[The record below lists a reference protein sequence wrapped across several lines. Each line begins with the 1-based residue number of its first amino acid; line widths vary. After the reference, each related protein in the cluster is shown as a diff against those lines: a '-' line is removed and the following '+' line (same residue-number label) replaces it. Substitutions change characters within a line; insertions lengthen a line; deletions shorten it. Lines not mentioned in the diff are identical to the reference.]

1 MTSISYPFRGRTV
14 MMPNRSP
21 GPITVK
27 SALEFELESLLPR
40 LRRAIMDRDRAVL
53 LGFLLC
59 LVPFLPVTIVGFVV
73 TILNAALVVAGKL
86 PRREIPLLVAGVVVS
101 LLYLVAWG
109 IAFHLLWRVGL
120 PGAVFGQV
128 HSWFSMI
135 EGLFRAHLHTG
146 PSAFTI

>member
-1 MTSISYPFRGRTV
+1 M
-14 MMPNRSP
+14 
-21 GPITVK
+21 K
-27 SALEFELESLLPR
+27 SALEYELESLLPR
-40 LRRAIMDRDRAVL
+40 LRHAIMDRDRAVL

-59 LVPFLPVTIVGFVV
+59 LVPFLPVSLVGLVI
-73 TILNAALVVAGKL
+73 TILNAALVAAGKL
-86 PRREIPLLVAGVVVS
+86 PRREIPLLAAGIVVS

-120 PGAVFGQV
+120 PGVVFGQV
-128 HSWFSMI
+128 RSWFGVI